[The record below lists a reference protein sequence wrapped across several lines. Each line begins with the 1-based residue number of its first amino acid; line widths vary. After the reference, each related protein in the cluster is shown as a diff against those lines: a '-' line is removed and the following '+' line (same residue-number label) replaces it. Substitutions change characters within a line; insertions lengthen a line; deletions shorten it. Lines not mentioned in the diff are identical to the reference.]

1 MIGWDDGKFC
11 VKGGTARYEA
21 VMYNAS
27 RNGNL
32 VKLARLEVS
41 NGRVREVSRYVLPDT
56 VLEFDD
62 SKAFQSFV
70 DEFQITPA
78 AN

>member
-1 MIGWDDGKFC
+1 MIGWDDGKFRI
-11 VKGGTARYEA
+11 KGGSACYEA

-62 SKAFQSFV
+62 GKAFQSFV
-70 DEFQITPA
+70 DEFQITFPA
-78 AN
+78 N